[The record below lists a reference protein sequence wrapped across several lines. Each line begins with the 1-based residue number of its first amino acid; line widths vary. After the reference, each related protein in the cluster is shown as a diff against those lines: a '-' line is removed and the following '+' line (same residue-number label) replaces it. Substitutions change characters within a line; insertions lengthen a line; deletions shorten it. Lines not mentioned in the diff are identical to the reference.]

1 MSFHWFT
8 IKILFIELNFLKADT
23 FHWNSFSIILQ
34 FSATDTK
41 KYLELIKLSSN
52 FLVITISEL
61 SINSWHQF
69 TFTLESNR
77 SWRNVEKNEK
87 DEIFLLQRKLFLSW
101 DFVWKCLSMD
111 RWASLHLSQITG
123 KTQAKRFKTFFFES
137 HVIRKYESKIYIL
150 GDFILRPETFFF
162 FFRSFDCWESV

>member
-1 MSFHWFT
+1 MVLIYNYNF
-8 IKILFIELNFLKADT
+8 FIELNFFKADT
-23 FHWNSFSIILQ
+23 FYWNSFSIILQ

-87 DEIFLLQRKLFLSW
+87 DEIFLLQRKLFLSLR
-101 DFVWKCLSMD
+101 FCLKIFKHGSMGKFALISNNWKD
-111 RWASLHLSQITG
+111 DAS
-123 KTQAKRFKTFFFES
+123 KT
-137 HVIRKYESKIYIL
+137 I
-150 GDFILRPETFFF
+150 
-162 FFRSFDCWESV
+162 